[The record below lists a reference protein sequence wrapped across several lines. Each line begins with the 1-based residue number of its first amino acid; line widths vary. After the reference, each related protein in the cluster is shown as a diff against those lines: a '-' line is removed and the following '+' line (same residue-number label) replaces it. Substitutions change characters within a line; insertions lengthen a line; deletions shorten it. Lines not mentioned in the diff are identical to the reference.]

1 MTKTEFVEYLM
12 DKLSY
17 AYCDNC
23 GCDDDEC
30 DGCHR
35 KYQNWKLAQH
45 TAEEIADVAFASPF
59 AAQQELFEKYCELIK
74 EK

>member
-1 MTKTEFVEYLM
+1 MTKDEFIEYLM
-12 DKLSY
+12 NKLSY

-35 KYQNWKLAQH
+35 KYQNWKLGRH
-45 TAEEIADVAFASPF
+45 TAEEIADVAFA
-59 AAQQELFEKYCELIK
+59 AQQELFEKICVLVK
-74 EK
+74 KK